1 MRRSKKEGS
10 QKKREN
16 MEFEKLNAENNPPGW
31 KGSLIAYCLIT
42 PFIGYILLVK
52 IKRILW
58 KLGTPRKNPKTL

>member
-1 MRRSKKEGS
+1 
-10 QKKREN
+10 